1 MDFKV
6 GELRSYWLREIL
18 ERDPGQPCPPLDHD
32 IQADVVILGGGYTG
46 LWTAYFLTEYAADR
60 SVVVLEADICGG
72 GASGR
77 NGGFC
82 TGWWD
87 ELDGLIE
94 LHGKA
99 AAIEACRASGE
110 AITAIGEWCAD
121 HGVDAWYRKSG
132 FLEVATSET
141 HERVLQRGAALAA
154 EAGVGEEYTWL
165 SAEQVRGRCNSPRF
179 RAGVLMRDG
188 ATVQPARLARGLRRV
203 LLERGV
209 QIFEQTPVLSL
220 DERPVAARTP
230 GGTVRAGRAV
240 VALNAWAGAFRPFR
254 RRIAAWSSYIA
265 LTAPAPERLAQTG
278 WINGECITDVRASV
292 HYFRTTPDGR
302 IAMGGGGGQAASAN
316 RIGKVFTH
324 DTTAVERAVA
334 TLREM
339 FPAFSDVPIEAGWGG
354 PIDVSPT
361 HRAFF
366 GTLASGAVHYGLGY
380 TGNGVGPSYLGG
392 RILAALALDR
402 DDRYVRLPLVGLG
415 PKLFP
420 PEPFRSLGARMIRM
434 AMLRQDDADER
445 DRTADPLSR
454 LIAHLPRRMGY
465 QLGP

>member
-1 MDFKV
+1 
-6 GELRSYWLREIL
+6 
-18 ERDPGQPCPPLDHD
+18 
-32 IQADVVILGGGYTG
+32 
-46 LWTAYFLTEYAADR
+46 
-60 SVVVLEADICGG
+60 ICGG

-154 EAGVGEEYTWL
+154 EAGVGEEYTLL

-254 RRIAAWSSYIA
+254 RRFA
-265 LTAPAPERLAQTG
+265 
-278 WINGECITDVRASV
+278 
-292 HYFRTTPDGR
+292 
-302 IAMGGGGGQAASAN
+302 
-316 RIGKVFTH
+316 
-324 DTTAVERAVA
+324 
-334 TLREM
+334 
-339 FPAFSDVPIEAGWGG
+339 DVPIEAGWGG

-420 PEPFRSLGARMIRM
+420 PEPFR
-434 AMLRQDDADER
+434 
-445 DRTADPLSR
+445 
-454 LIAHLPRRMGY
+454 
-465 QLGP
+465 